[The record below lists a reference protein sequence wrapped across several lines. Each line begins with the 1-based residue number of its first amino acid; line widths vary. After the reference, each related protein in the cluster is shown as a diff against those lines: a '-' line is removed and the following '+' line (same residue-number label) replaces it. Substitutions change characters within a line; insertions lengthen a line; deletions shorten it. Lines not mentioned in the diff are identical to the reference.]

1 MQRIKSALAA
11 SSAGSS
17 VLKLNSVSQSRW
29 LTIFLFLII
38 GFLSLLPSLRLL
50 SEALQHLERGLEA
63 PLWQVLGTSSTWLA
77 LNNSLYTAS
86 LGTLLALVLGSGFAI
101 ALGMTN
107 VRLRSLWVFCF
118 MLPMMIPPQV
128 TALSWLQLFGPA
140 SPILNSIGLAPK
152 LGSPQPMYSG
162 EGIALLLGIQHAPLV
177 FLALRAAMLNLPR
190 DLIEAA
196 QLCGAGQ
203 YRLWLNIILPLLW
216 PAMIAG
222 AALAFVS
229 SLGNFGIPA
238 MLGIPAG
245 YLVLPTLI
253 YQQMAGFGNDMLSE
267 VASLSMLIALLVFI
281 GMLVQQWLQQR
292 NHFALLGISSAPV
305 SFRLGKW
312 RVPCEIL
319 LGLIMSL
326 ILLAPL
332 AALVVSSLVPALG
345 VALNSET
352 FSLAAYY
359 QMLAKQGATMRAFIN
374 SLSLATLAALLL
386 MLIALPLSFRLG
398 QLPMRWRTA
407 VASFIE
413 VPYAIPGIVLSV
425 AFILLF
431 AKPIPLF
438 EVQLYGT
445 LGIILIAYLSCFLS
459 VCLKPVSSALA
470 QLDPALSEAARI
482 VGARPWQVLKDI
494 LLPITA
500 PALFAGGLL
509 VFLIAVNELTVSAL
523 LWSAGN
529 ETLGVLIFNLDESG
543 DSVLA
548 SALSVLVVILVA
560 ALMSVLSLLAPRLPR
575 GVIPW
580 HS

>member
-1 MQRIKSALAA
+1 MSL
-11 SSAGSS
+11 
-17 VLKLNSVSQSRW
+17 VLKNSATW
-29 LTIFLFLII
+29 M
-38 GFLSLLPSLRLL
+38 
-50 SEALQHLERGLEA
+50 ALK
-63 PLWQVLGTSSTWLA
+63 
-77 LNNSLYTAS
+77 NSLYTSA
-86 LGTLLALVLGSGFAI
+86 LGTLLAVVLGSGFAFV
-101 ALGMTN
+101 LSLTN
-107 VRLRSLWVFCF
+107 VRLRALWVFCF

-140 SPILNSIGLAPK
+140 SPILNSLGIAPP
-152 LGSPQPMYSG
+152 LGSPQPLYSA

-177 FLALRAAMLNLPR
+177 FLALRTSLICLPR

-203 YRLWLNIILPLLW
+203 WRLWLNIIVPLSW
-216 PAMIAG
+216 PAMIGG

-229 SLGNFGIPA
+229 ALGNFGIPA

-253 YQQMAGFGNDMLSE
+253 YQQMAGFGNDVLSE
-267 VASLSMLIALLVFI
+267 VASLSMVIALLVFL
-281 GMLVQQWLQQR
+281 GMLAQQWLRQR
-292 NHFALLGISSAPV
+292 SSFSLLGLASQPA
-305 SFRLGKW
+305 SFRLGRW
-312 RVPCEIL
+312 RLLCECSLALIL
-319 LGLIMSL
+319 SF

-345 VALNSET
+345 MALTTET
-352 FSLAAYY
+352 FSVNAYTE
-359 QMLAKQGATMRAFIN
+359 MLTHQGSTARAFAN
-374 SLSLATLAALLL
+374 SMTLATAAALIL
-386 MLIALPLSFRLG
+386 MLIALPLSYRLG
-398 QLPMRWRTA
+398 QLSLRWRA
-407 VASFIE
+407 IVASVIE

-431 AKPIPLF
+431 ARPIPLLNL
-438 EVQLYGT
+438 QLYGT
-445 LGIILIAYLSCFLS
+445 LGIILLAYLSCFLS
-459 VCLKPVSSALA
+459 VALKPVSASLA
-470 QLDPALSEAARI
+470 QLDPGLVEAARI
-482 VGARPWQVLKDI
+482 VGASPMQVLRHI
-494 LLPITA
+494 LLPLTA

-509 VFLIAVNELTVSAL
+509 VFLISVNELTVSAL

-560 ALMSVLSLLAPRLPR
+560 GLMALLSLLAPRLPR

-580 HS
+580 HC